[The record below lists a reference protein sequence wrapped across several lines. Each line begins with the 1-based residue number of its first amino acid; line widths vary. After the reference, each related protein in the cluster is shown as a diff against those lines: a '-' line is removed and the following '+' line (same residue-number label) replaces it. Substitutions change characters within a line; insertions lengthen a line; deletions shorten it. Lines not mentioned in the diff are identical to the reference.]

1 VTAKETPIKYQVCIT
16 SDPEGSR
23 IIRTFNPSQM
33 QNNLAFLNIYNLSK
47 VFLHLADFPKN
58 FTVDLSKE
66 ELTLNYYPA

>member
-1 VTAKETPIKYQVCIT
+1 MTAKDIPVKYQVCMT

-23 IIRTFNPSQM
+23 IVRTFNPSQM
-33 QNNLAFLNIYNLSK
+33 QSNLAFLNVFNLKK

-66 ELTLNYYPA
+66 ELTLINYPV